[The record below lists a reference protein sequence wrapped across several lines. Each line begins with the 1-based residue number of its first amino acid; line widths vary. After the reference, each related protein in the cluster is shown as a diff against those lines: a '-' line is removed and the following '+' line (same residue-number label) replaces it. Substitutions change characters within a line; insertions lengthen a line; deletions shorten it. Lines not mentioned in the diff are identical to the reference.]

1 MMTVIKNN
9 NNPSAQLPAQVS
21 VLTWAILIVLLVIT
35 THAAAATTSD
45 SSESLPVS
53 APTAST
59 DAAQVPGEP
68 KEVTVTQETEV
79 LSVPE
84 TAEKKSTV
92 PVSSIFA
99 EKDTPSSATSLL
111 SMVLGL
117 LFVITLIVVVAWGV
131 RRFSTLHASG
141 GKHIKVLSATMIGAR
156 ERLALV
162 EVGDK
167 RILIGVTPQQINT
180 LHVFAKEDI
189 PDERE
194 TSDFARKLQEI
205 MKKGKVQ

>member
-9 NNPSAQLPAQVS
+9 KKSNSQLLAQVS

-45 SSESLPVS
+45 SSENLSVSVPVS
-53 APTAST
+53 SA
-59 DAAQVPGEP
+59 DAAQVSGESTEP
-68 KEVTVTQETEV
+68 LVTHEVEV
-79 LSVPE
+79 LVE
-84 TAEKKSTV
+84 QGAAEKKSAV

-99 EKDTPSSATSLL
+99 EKEPPSSTTSLL
-111 SMVLGL
+111 SMVIGL
-117 LFVITLIVVVAWGV
+117 FFVITLIVVVAWGV

-141 GKHIKVLSATMIGAR
+141 GKHIKVLSATVIGAR